1 MESWESSV
9 PVVTTP
15 NNNNHP
21 HSLSSSSLNTPMV
34 ATPEPRQ
41 IRIVKSNR
49 AAFDSGSD
57 CPKKAKISCGVS
69 GMPNGLLPQKY
80 EMLCVFFNAMIS
92 SIRLLRLKKLPSTL
106 TRLSRSIESLTERRF
121 TLHHLAQLKH
131 IMPEVIVVKKIRVQD
146 RETNCMK
153 EDLLVSLEVDAVAT
167 DDNVKGGGGFSHL
180 KGIFQ
185 SRLTHYFRTH
195 DEDDNV
201 PEGKLPHLFY
211 QPKQE
216 PEPSLC
222 RTPAP
227 PAVLHIAPSFK
238 RRFSSRALGASVSE
252 SSPAKPSSCLL
263 DTHIKEAT
271 VVDAKDESSISL
283 VEFNAEPAKLV
294 STPAKLV
301 STPAKL
307 ALTPAKLAST
317 PVKFASTPVK
327 LASTPARLMAATPVL
342 LPPKRPLMTPD
353 HDCCS
358 DVPNKSA
365 KRRALNFEQSS
376 NDIEDQPS
384 QVGEEKIC
392 YPAQGSNASKDVLN
406 VLPDDLLQSLIEKE
420 QKILEDQGLAVSQ
433 EKRRQQLMAGV
444 PKLFDMILLLF
455 QSIRR
460 PIVTKEELIYKLIT
474 GHLDIVDKYEVE
486 AQFQLLREV
495 APEYV
500 SEQQSLSG
508 DTLLRLNKAS
518 CPESIR
524 AKLLEAI

>member
-1 MESWESSV
+1 M
-9 PVVTTP
+9 
-15 NNNNHP
+15 
-21 HSLSSSSLNTPMV
+21 
-34 ATPEPRQ
+34 R
-41 IRIVKSNR
+41 
-49 AAFDSGSD
+49 
-57 CPKKAKISCGVS
+57 
-69 GMPNGLLPQKY
+69 Y
-80 EMLCVFFNAMIS
+80 EMLFKFFNAMIS

-106 TRLSRSIESLTERRF
+106 TRLSRSVESLTNRRF

-131 IMPEVIVVKKIRVQD
+131 IMPEVIMVKKIRVQD

-153 EDLLVSLEVDAVAT
+153 EDLLVSLDVNVVAT
-167 DDNVKGGGGFSHL
+167 DENVKGNGGFSQL
-180 KGIFQ
+180 KEIFQ

-195 DEDDNV
+195 DEDDIV
-201 PEGKLPHLFY
+201 PGGELPHLFY

-222 RTPAP
+222 RTPAA
-227 PAVLHIAPSFK
+227 PAELHIAPSFK
-238 RRFSSRALGASVSE
+238 KRFSSRSLGASVSE
-252 SSPAKPSSCLL
+252 SSPAKPSCLS
-263 DTHIKEAT
+263 DTLIKEDT
-271 VVDAKDESSISL
+271 VIEAKDESSISL
-283 VEFNAEPAKLV
+283 VEFNAEPSKLV

-301 STPAKL
+301 
-307 ALTPAKLAST
+307 LTPAKLTST

-327 LASTPARLMAATPVL
+327 LDSTPARLMAATPVL

-365 KRRALNFEQSS
+365 KRRALNFDQSS
-376 NDIEDQPS
+376 NDIEDQLS
-384 QVGEEKIC
+384 QVGEEEIC
-392 YPAQGSNASKDVLN
+392 CPAQGSNVSKDVLN

-495 APEYV
+495 APECI

-524 AKLLEAI
+524 AKLLSAI